1 MGKYED
7 WDLIK
12 DHVKSMSTDG
22 YFRILYVYV
31 GGEYGYYEIR
41 IELEKLTGWEGY
53 YDEYIYR
60 EQLDRLKRRIE
71 DDVIYDLDFHRPR
84 IEFYLKN

>member
-1 MGKYED
+1 MSKYDD

-12 DHVKSMSTDG
+12 DHVKYMSTDG

-31 GGEYGYYEIR
+31 SGENGYYEIR

-53 YDEYIYR
+53 YDDYVYR
-60 EQLDRLKRRIE
+60 EQLNRLERRIK
-71 DDVIYDLDFHRPR
+71 DDVIYDLGFHRPR
-84 IEFYLKN
+84 VEFDIRN